1 MNPFVTFAP
10 KRSQGSFMRKGTK
23 SNPLAAY
30 GWQKDCAKQLR
41 GLRLANVSAPCGAG
55 KTVALTLLAAQELHD
70 TNLKQKQII
79 IAPQRVIGE
88 AFTDARPID
97 VDGVEYAWN
106 PQINNFVNFKNKSVL
121 RNLQNWLLS
130 SPEVLLSDVI
140 DRRNLNETVAVTSH
154 QALAIVWGK
163 LSKYERKQALKNL
176 TITVDEAHHIAGVF
190 DENGTAKLTQEEEE
204 ESNHLGLVIQ
214 DAVHAGAD
222 THVRLATAT
231 FYRGDAQPILDKTI
245 TAEFAKG
252 TYILSWINHWD
263 NLGLDSFRIDY
274 HFYEVEPVAATLKLI
289 ADDSNHVF
297 MIFVPACSLAWR
309 KGNRGVQRFNA
320 LMDGLRKQFG
330 EDAVL
335 DLVTQGTSQDHSVRR
350 MRADVA
356 NIKAGNKPTFRCLV
370 SCGIGLE
377 GMDYVPV
384 DRLINLGVQNSIVR
398 AVQVMGR
405 PMRKF
410 EGKRVVTITNYV
422 PQPCRPKKGVSI
434 PDALA
439 DRTNAILVCL
449 AWDDITHPIIVH
461 LIELSARP
469 KTKRNTKGTALTEAL
484 GSQYGDI
491 LEKVLVAVE
500 KLQDKTKISEAIAA
514 VLDKAE
520 IESDP
525 ALVEGLEVAV
535 RRAQL
540 KAHDNPRAQ
549 LLSNLFDVSM
559 LRKNGFNILKQYR
572 LDEQTIF
579 FGDCSKVELQ
589 QARDAIRSLEGL
601 EDFEIFKRE
610 YLKYYATAA

>member
-1 MNPFVTFAP
+1 MNPHVTFAP
-10 KRSQGSFMRKGTK
+10 KRSHGSFTRKSK
-23 SNPLAAY
+23 SLNPLASY
-30 GWQKDCAKQLR
+30 GWQKDCAAKLR
-41 GLRLANVSAPCGAG
+41 GVRLANVSAPCGAG

-70 TNLKQKQII
+70 SNLRQKQCI

-88 AFTDARPID
+88 AFTDARTIE
-97 VDGVEYAWN
+97 VDGIAYAWN
-106 PQINNFVNFKNKSVL
+106 PQTNNFVNFKNKSVL
-121 RNLQNWLLS
+121 RALRNWLLS
-130 SPEVLLSDVI
+130 SPEVLLTTVI
-140 DRRNLNETVAVTSH
+140 DKQNLNETVAVTSH

-163 LSKYERKQALKNL
+163 LSSDQRKQALQNL

-190 DENGTAKLTQEEEE
+190 DENGTAELTEEEKE
-204 ESNHLGLVIQ
+204 ESNHLGEVIRA
-214 DAVHAGAD
+214 AVHAGVT

-231 FYRGDAQPILDKTI
+231 FYRGDAQPILDKSVA
-245 TAEFAKG
+245 AEFSKG

-274 HFYEVEPVAATLKLI
+274 RFYAKEPVTETLKTI
-289 ADDSNHVF
+289 ADDPNHVY
-297 MIFVPACSLAWR
+297 MIFIPASNIAWR
-309 KGNRGVQRFNA
+309 KENGTRFAA
-320 LMDGLRKQFG
+320 LMNGLRKQFG
-330 EDAVL
+330 KDAVL
-335 DLVTQGTSQDHSVRR
+335 DLVTQGTSQDHSVKRL
-350 MRADVA
+350 RADVV
-356 NIKAGNKPTFRCLV
+356 NIKAGNNPTLRCLV

-410 EGKRVVTITNYV
+410 TGKKVVTITNYV
-422 PQPCRPKKGVSI
+422 PTPCKPKDGVSI

-461 LIELSARP
+461 LIGLSAKD
-469 KTKRNTKGTALTEAL
+469 KTKRNSKGIALTEAL

-500 KLQDKTKISEAIAA
+500 KLQDKTDIKKVIAA
-514 VLDKAE
+514 VLDKAG
-520 IESDP
+520 IEPDP
-525 ALVEGLEVAV
+525 ALIEGLEVAA

-549 LLSNLFDVSM
+549 HLSNLFDVSM
-559 LRKNGFNILKQYR
+559 LRKNGFNILKQCK

-579 FGDCSKVELQ
+579 FGDCSKVELL
-589 QARDAIRSLEGL
+589 QAKEAIKRLEGL
-601 EDFEIFKRE
+601 DEFETFRRE
-610 YLKYYATAA
+610 YLKHYATA